1 MIGLSFQTDSIT
13 ARIAALQALKVRIPQ
28 IVGEE
33 LVAQV
38 KDLTALSTAPDGSQ
52 YVELSYDYK
61 KRKMKLGKPGIPD
74 YRLSGSF
81 IANVGFRDGI
91 VGVESRF
98 VPQGEGLAKLR
109 TAFDVAPGT
118 ITIIEAKIL
127 SYYNTM

>member
-1 MIGLSFQTDSIT
+1 VIGLSFQTDSFT
-13 ARIAALQALKVRIPQ
+13 ARIAALQALKARIPE

-38 KDLTALSTAPDGSQ
+38 KDLTALSKAPDGSQ
-52 YVELSYDYK
+52 YVPLTEPYK

-81 IANVGFRDGI
+81 IGSVGFRDGI
-91 VGVESRF
+91 IGVEDRF
-98 VPQGEGLAKLR
+98 VPQGQGLAKLR

-127 SYYNTM
+127 QYYNTM